1 MLIPTEC
8 IVWNNSAQDYQ
19 KWTAGLSE
27 EENMQN
33 MQEIWDWADNHSI
46 GIVDTLSYKSNTPC
60 MIGMQNQ
67 LTTLVSYLTSIW
79 VLYW

>member
-1 MLIPTEC
+1 
-8 IVWNNSAQDYQ
+8 
-19 KWTAGLSE
+19 
-27 EENMQN
+27 MQN

-67 LTTLVSYLTSIW
+67 LTTLVSYLTSI
-79 VLYW
+79 